1 MMTGRTRLSWVTA
14 LTVASLL
21 LGGGTLN
28 ALADGRGGDNKGHG
42 GGSGK
47 VERQE
52 QTVQRPA
59 EVRHDDQSGKRDNDV
74 DDDDRR
80 GPNRGRDNDR
90 DDDDDL
96 VTPPARVT
104 DDTRPGLGCGD
115 RNHEHLGAPGN
126 PDKECED
133 RHGDG
138 EQHDGHDDDGP
149 HENGHHESE
158 D

>member
-1 MMTGRTRLSWVTA
+1 MMTGRIRLSWVTA

-28 ALADGRGGDNKGHG
+28 ALADGHGSDNRGRG

-47 VERQE
+47 VEHQE
-52 QTVQRPA
+52 QTAQRPA
-59 EVRHDDQSGKRDNDV
+59 EVRHDDRSDERGNGT

-80 GPNRGRDNDR
+80 GANRGHDR
-90 DDDDDL
+90 DDEDL

-104 DDTRPGLGCGD
+104 DDARPGLGCGD

-138 EQHDGHDDDGP
+138 DDDDGP
-149 HENGHHESE
+149 HDNGHHEFE